1 MATSRSLL
9 LRALAL
15 GVSASLAI
23 AACGGTS
30 PSGPAGSPSGTGGG
44 TTGPQAGGTAYI
56 LLTTATSNGD
66 KFTDMD
72 PQRIYIGEDLAFFS
86 ATIMRSLTQ
95 YKYSADL
102 EEGTSLIADAATDTG
117 TPNADA
123 TSWSFTLRE
132 GMKWQD
138 GSPVKCEDFKYG
150 VSRTFATDIIVN
162 GPQYVIGYLD
172 IPTVD
177 GFIKAADGSASPT
190 TVSAYAGPYTAT
202 ADGPGVI
209 PGLFADEALTQ
220 TVPNDTAAFD
230 AAVVCEGNKITYNL
244 SQPIADFN
252 YTVTLGMG
260 AVPNPVD
267 HPGVDTGATYT
278 IQPWSNGPYK
288 LAGYFPGKGGSLTLD
303 RNPNWDT
310 SQDGGYRGAYPDK
323 WVVQLGLD
331 PTVVDERFISPQ
343 GDDVWALQYGNVQP
357 QNFQAV
363 FTDPSNAG
371 PNFTG
376 RAFSDFDPY
385 SLYWWINIDKVPNL
399 KIRQAMAV
407 AINRDGVRAASGG
420 DFYGDFADGLIK
432 PNIGQDYAETGWAT
446 DLFGEEIPATGN
458 VERAKALI
466 LESGEPAPTLTFDY
480 GKSDPGDLRAA
491 VIKDSLEAAGFT
503 INLNPIESGYYATI
517 GDPALQNDFGTSG
530 WGPDWPNASTVIP
543 ALLTGATQF
552 NNANDYSHVTPEN
565 SPEWYAAIDAAMSD
579 LDRASQAL
587 KWQAMNKTAAEQV
600 YIIPNVFTRSQVI
613 AGTKITTAD
622 GLYKWPAYGSWPYA
636 QIYVQQ

>member
-123 TSWSFTLRE
+123 TSWSFTLRD

-162 GPQYVIGYLD
+162 GPQYVVTYLD

-177 GFIKAADGSASPT
+177 GFIAGDDGAATPT
-190 TVSAYAGPYTAT
+190 TVSAYAGPYVTE
-202 ADGPGVI
+202 I
-209 PGLFADEALTQ
+209 PGLFADEAMTQ
-220 TVPNDTAAFD
+220 TVPNDTAAFE

-244 SQPIADFN
+244 AKPIADFN

-303 RNPNWDT
+303 RNPNWDS
-310 SQDGGYRGAYPDK
+310 SQDNGYRGAYPDK

-363 FTDPSNAG
+363 FTDPSTAG

-385 SLYWWINIDKVPNL
+385 SLYWWINIDKVPNV

-407 AINRDGVRAASGG
+407 ALNRDGVRAASGG

-466 LESGEPAPTLTFDY
+466 AESGEPAPTLTFDY

-517 GDPALQNDFGTSG
+517 GDPALQHDFGTSG

-565 SPEWYAAIDAAMSD
+565 SPEWYADIDAAMSD

-587 KWQAMNKTAAEQV
+587 KWQALNETAAEQV